1 MTEETDEQ
9 VQRRLEARDVR
20 QSRQWVDLVDVFI
33 EHFPTSTIDPALHE
47 AMSIFNKFHCD
58 KLSEFKWDPNKEIEK
73 LEKLKDA
80 IDEVCNLHAS
90 LKRRVREALNN
101 EYVKLDYLISDLQ
114 QGAPSVITSASI
126 EAESGKTYGKNNMNY
141 IALIEAIR
149 SVWAS
154 IKGKPAPKSWNPA
167 TPFGRFASDVFD
179 ALDALDAP
187 MEPSSA
193 MKAWR
198 RQVDS

>member
-1 MTEETDEQ
+1 MTEESDEQ
-9 VQRRLEARDVR
+9 VQRRLEAKFARLEQQR
-20 QSRQWVDLVDVFI
+20 LKLLKAFA
-33 EHFPTSTIDPALHE
+33 EHFPKTDILSHLYYADMIE
-47 AMSIFNKFHCD
+47 NQYHCD
-58 KLSEFKWDPNKEIEK
+58 KLLEFTWNSNKEIEK
-73 LEKLKDA
+73 LKKLKGA

-114 QGAPSVITSASI
+114 QGAPSAITSASI
-126 EAESGKTYGKNNMNY
+126 EAESGKTYGKNNMNC

-149 SVWAS
+149 SVWES
-154 IKGKPAPKSWNPA
+154 RKRKPAPKSWNPA
-167 TPFGRFASDVFD
+167 TKFGLFAIGVF
-179 ALDALDAP
+179 DALDAP